1 MKSTAAAMLAASLAD
16 IAACCPSEK
25 LSDASRYVIVSD
37 LRMGDCGKHDELA
50 IVKKALFAI
59 LGSYYLPRGYT
70 LVLNGD
76 IEDLRG
82 FWLKDILAA
91 WPEMYALFDA
101 FKEKGRLH
109 KIVGERDL
117 ALLRLSSYP
126 YGLSHGLRLEGE
138 GNSMLVLHG
147 HQASPPFF
155 GRAYLS
161 DYMIHWLNSAKR
173 AKAEDID
180 DDKHERFKAERRLYR
195 ASSRLGIVTIQ
206 GHTCRPLFESLTNRD
221 SIRAEVERLLRAG
234 DPSEGGTKVDELI
247 GMYRREM
254 RRSDARRSLPS
265 GYGYDKTGL
274 VEPRLFSSG
283 RIVGSKDRG
292 SRGLRMLELGDGNLS
307 AVRWSI
313 GKRDSEAA
321 SRANLVGSPL
331 EGTSYQRIETRVAKI
346 SGLFDR
352 VALFAPRRGESND
365 AEADR

>member
-1 MKSTAAAMLAASLAD
+1 MKGTATAMLAASLAD

-101 FKEKGRLH
+101 FKEKGRLR

-138 GNSMLVLHG
+138 GNSILVLHG

-161 DYMIHWLNSAKR
+161 DYMIHWLGSNKR
-173 AKAEDID
+173 IKAEDID
-180 DDKHERFKAERRLYR
+180 DGKQGRLKAERRLYR

-221 SIRAEVERLLRAG
+221 SIRAEVERLLREG
-234 DPSEGGTKVDELI
+234 DPREGGSKVDELI
-247 GMYRREM
+247 SMYRRKM

-265 GYGYDKTGL
+265 GHGYDKTGL

-292 SRGLRMLELGDGNLS
+292 SRGLRMLEIGEGNLAS
-307 AVRWSI
+307 VRWSI
-313 GKRDSEAA
+313 GKRDSEPAA
-321 SRANLVGSPL
+321 GADLAPSTL
-331 EGTSYQRIETRVAKI
+331 EGTSYRRIETRVAEI
-346 SGLFDR
+346 GGLFDR
-352 VALFAPRRGESND
+352 LALFAPRRGDD
-365 AEADR
+365 AEAKR